1 MGREGDV
8 NVSLRRSTIL
18 GVSDDDDDNDDDD
31 DDDDD
36 EYDRDDESW
45 TREVVFVLERR
56 TLFLVISTVVG
67 HAVRN
72 RRREGLMATRYRVR

>member
-18 GVSDDDDDNDDDD
+18 GVCD

-36 EYDRDDESW
+36 EYDRDCESW

-56 TLFLVISTVVG
+56 TLFLVISTVLG
-67 HAVRN
+67 HAVMK
-72 RRREGLMATRYRVR
+72 RRRKGLMVIRYRVR